1 MILLKFQNILEDL
14 KNYNVK
20 HKRCDM
26 TRNNNDIIVSIKSNI
41 GKYLKHGMSRLRF
54 VGTWEINSIFVR
66 STMLNF
72 GRKHISSVNLHGNHP
87 KDTAQ
92 KIWSHLRIWS
102 HLLKKSLMEIFI
114 FCAVG
119 QQKFFSVE

>member
-1 MILLKFQNILEDL
+1 
-14 KNYNVK
+14 
-20 HKRCDM
+20 M

-54 VGTWEINSIFVR
+54 VDTWEINSIFVR

-72 GRKHISSVNLHGNHP
+72 GRKHISRVNLHGNHP
-87 KDTAQ
+87 KGTAQ
-92 KIWSHLRIWS
+92 KIWS